1 MAYGQKPAQGG
12 QQQTQQQGGGERKAP
27 MQPTHDIVLVNDQ
40 GDPLKVWNEELQKEI
55 THKVAAVWLKPG
67 AGSGLV
73 KFEDGS
79 IAKIFVR
86 TPRPDAGPSQGQAST
101 TTTAQRTT
109 STPKTGPA
117 PGGGGG
123 GSGGS
128 GASRF
133 PRGQAPAGG

>member
-1 MAYGQKPAQGG
+1 MAYGQKLQP
-12 QQQTQQQGGGERKAP
+12 QQQGGQPGGETRRGP

-86 TPRPDAGPSQGQAST
+86 TPRPDAGPSQGQAP
-101 TTTAQRTT
+101 TAQRTT
-109 STPKTGPA
+109 STPKTGSA